1 MVGSVEIKDSA
12 YFTYVNNEG
21 YFVKK
26 TIKKRLFGRTLLAI
40 SIATTLAA
48 CGDNDNDFSNIDTP
62 TTPEPTPTTPTQTA
76 IPAFDTDGTLTAD
89 IRWTTY
95 GVPHIKADNLES
107 MAYGVGYAF
116 AKDNLCVLADQIV
129 KYNSQRAK
137 YFGPDANPG
146 SGDAEHLINDFGFL
160 TLGIRELA
168 EENLPRL
175 SANSRAM
182 FQGYTQGYNRY
193 LSETPIDEQDQAC
206 AGQPWVQAIDSVDL
220 LTYSLGVALLPGAA
234 NFLGPMFLAAPEGES
249 YLPTPA
255 TADSAETIASTVSL
269 KIKPNIQLP
278 EKNPQEMGS
287 NGWGLG
293 SDKTTNGKG
302 MVLGNPHFPHTGNL
316 RFWQFHTQ
324 IPGHLNVT
332 GSSLMG
338 LPGAVN
344 IGFNENVAWT
354 HTFST
359 AEHFVVYQLSLDEE
373 DGSGLT
379 HTVDGTKRTIYEKPL
394 QIDVAVAPGQTI
406 KLNKTAYYT
415 NYGPMIEVPG
425 NFDWTGQNA
434 FAIKDANLPNFDV
447 VDHWLAMNMAT
458 SMDEF
463 KQAFKDYD
471 GVIFNNTMAASADG
485 EVFYIDDS
493 TVPGLTS
500 TAIEELTTNP
510 LLIQT
515 KAAAG
520 FTVLPGFL
528 SAFDF
533 NQPVPYEQAPKYEGT
548 DSVQNSNDSFWL
560 TNLSSP
566 ITGVSPLY
574 GNVEYQQSLRSRMG
588 QKFIELEA
596 GSDGTFSPEE
606 VEGLLLSNRSYLAEQ
621 ILPSVL
627 QMCSSQGTDPVMVD
641 GEGVNIAPACDA
653 LNNWDGTMNTQSVGA
668 HVFREFAF
676 QFSNDP
682 QWETPFSLDAPVT
695 TPNGLIQNETS
706 LQQFARAVQVLND
719 AGVAPDAKFGDVQF
733 VERSLPDGTA
743 SGEKLPW
750 GGAHNIE
757 GGFNVF
763 NIVPGNNGTLLPRHT
778 YAPLNNDTI
787 MSEEAKGYHIN
798 YGSSWMLVINF
809 TDNGPEGRG
818 ILTYSQSRV
827 YGSDHF
833 LDQTQLYSQQPTLR
847 DMYFTEEDIAA
858 NTISELTLSSEEN

>member
-1 MVGSVEIKDSA
+1 MK
-12 YFTYVNNEG
+12 TTNNR
-21 YFVKK
+21 
-26 TIKKRLFGRTLLAI
+26 TTPCRTLLALT
-40 SIATTLAA
+40 IAATLYA
-48 CGDNDNDFSNIDTP
+48 CGGNDNTFDDVQVPTP
-62 TTPEPTPTTPTQTA
+62 TEPTPTEPVA
-76 IPAFDTDGTLTAD
+76 DPIPAFDSDGTLNAE

-107 MAYGVGYAF
+107 LAYGVGYAF
-116 AKDNLCVLADQIV
+116 AKDNMCVLADQIV
-129 KYNSQRAK
+129 KYNSERSK
-137 YFGPDANPG
+137 YFGPDQEVG
-146 SGDAEHLINDFGFL
+146 SGDSENLINDFGFL
-160 TLGIRELA
+160 TLGIRALA
-168 EENLPRL
+168 EENLPRM

-182 FQGYTQGYNRY
+182 FQGYTAGYNRY
-193 LSETPIDEQDQAC
+193 LEETPVTEQDQSC
-206 AGQPWVQAIDSVDL
+206 AGQPWVTPIDSVDL

-234 NFLGPMFLAAPEGES
+234 NFLGPMFLAAPEGQS
-249 YLPTPA
+249 YLPTPDQA
-255 TADSAETIASTVSL
+255 TADTASININPTVT
-269 KIKPNIQLP
+269 LP

-324 IPGHLNVT
+324 IPGYLNVT
-332 GSSLMG
+332 GGSLMG

-359 AEHFVVYQLSLDEE
+359 AEHFVVYQLSLDES

-379 HTVDGTKRTIYEKPL
+379 HTVDGSKRTIYEKPL
-394 QIDVAVAPGQTI
+394 QIEVAVAPGQTI

-425 NFDWTGQNA
+425 SFDWTDTNA
-434 FAIKDANLPNFDV
+434 FAIKDANLPNLDI

-471 GVIFNNTMAASADG
+471 GVIFNNTMAASSDG
-485 EVFYIDDS
+485 QVFYIDDS
-493 TVPGLTS
+493 TVPNLTE
-500 TAIEELTTNP
+500 TAINELTTNP
-510 LLIQT
+510 VLIQT
-515 KAAAG
+515 KAVAG

-533 NQPVPYEQAPKYEGT
+533 DGPVPYEEAPKYEGT

-574 GNVEYQQSLRSRMG
+574 GDVEYQQTLRSRLG

-596 GSDGTFSPEE
+596 GSDGTFTPEE
-606 VEGLLLSNRSYLAEQ
+606 VESLLISNRSLLAEE
-621 ILPSVL
+621 ILPSLL
-627 QMCSSQGTDPVMVD
+627 QACSAQGDTPVNVD
-641 GEGVNIAPACDA
+641 GDDVNIAPACEA
-653 LNNWDGTMNTQSVGA
+653 LAAWDGTMNTQSVGA

-676 QFSNDP
+676 QFAKNP
-682 QWETPFSLDAPVT
+682 QWETPFSVENPVT
-695 TPNGLIQNETS
+695 TPTGLLQNEIT
-706 LQQFARAVQVLND
+706 LQQFAKAVQVIEA
-719 AGVAPDAKFGDVQF
+719 AGVAVDAKLGEVQF
-733 VERSLPDGTA
+733 VERSLPDGSA
-743 SGEKLPW
+743 SGVRLPW
-750 GGAHNIE
+750 GGANNIE

-778 YAPLNNDTI
+778 YAPLNSDTI
-787 MSEEAKGYHIN
+787 MSAEAKGYHIN
-798 YGSSWMLVINF
+798 YGSSWMMVVNF
-809 TDNGPEGRG
+809 TEDGPKGRG
-818 ILTYSQSRV
+818 LLTYSQSRK

-833 LDQTQLYSQQPTLR
+833 LDQTQLYSSQPGLR
-847 DMYFTEEDIAA
+847 DIYFTEEE
-858 NTISELTLSSEEN
+858 ISEHTINQVTLSSQEN

>member
-1 MVGSVEIKDSA
+1 
-12 YFTYVNNEG
+12 
-21 YFVKK
+21 VKITTEKRAIQK
-26 TIKKRLFGRTLLAI
+26 TLVALA
-40 SIATTLAA
+40 IATTLSA
-48 CGDNDNDFSNIDTP
+48 CGDNDNDFSHIDTPSNETPSTP
-62 TTPEPTPTTPTQTA
+62 TTPITTPVT
-76 IPAFDTDGTLTAD
+76 AFDDDASLDAE

-137 YFGPDANPG
+137 YFGPDANQG

-160 TLGIRELA
+160 TLGIRALA

-182 FQGYTQGYNRY
+182 FQGYTAGYNRY
-193 LSETPIDEQDQAC
+193 LTETPLADQDQAC
-206 AGQPWVQAIDSVDL
+206 AGQPWVTEIDSVDL

-234 NFLGPMFLAAPEGES
+234 NFLGPMFVAAPEGEN
-249 YLPTPA
+249 YAPTVVSS
-255 TADSAETIASTVSL
+255 DSGVSSAL
-269 KIKPNIQLP
+269 AITPNISLP

-359 AEHFVVYQLSLDEE
+359 AEHFVVYQLSLDEG
-373 DGSGLT
+373 DASGLT
-379 HTVDGTKRTIYEKPL
+379 HIVDGNKRTIYEKPL
-394 QIDVAVAPGQTI
+394 QIEVAVAPGQTI
-406 KLNKTAYYT
+406 TLSKTAYYT

-425 NFDWTGQNA
+425 SFDWTSTNA

-493 TVPGLTS
+493 TVPNLTDTAINELTS
-500 TAIEELTTNP
+500 NP
-510 LLIQT
+510 VLIQT
-515 KAAAG
+515 KASAG

-533 NQPVPYEQAPKYEGT
+533 NSPVPYENAPKYEGS

-574 GNVEYQQSLRSRMG
+574 GQVDNQQSLRSRMG
-588 QKFIELEA
+588 QKFIESEA
-596 GSDGTFSPEE
+596 GSDGTFTPQE
-606 VEGLLLSNRSYLAEQ
+606 VEALLLSNRSYLAEEV
-621 ILPSVL
+621 LPSLL
-627 QMCSSQGTDPVMVD
+627 QLCSEQGSAPVVVD
-641 GEGVNIAPACDA
+641 GNNVSVEDACSA
-653 LNNWDGTMNTQSVGA
+653 LSTWDGTMNTESVGA

-676 QFSNDP
+676 QFAQNP
-682 QWETPFSLDAPVT
+682 QWVTPFSLENPVS
-695 TPNGLIQNETS
+695 TPSGLIQNDET
-706 LQQFARAVQVLND
+706 LNQFARAVQVINE
-719 AGVAPDAKFGDVQF
+719 AGVAVDAKLGDVQF
-733 VERSLPDGTA
+733 VERSLPDGSAT
-743 SGEKLPW
+743 GEKIPW

-763 NIVPGNNGTLLPRHT
+763 NIVAGNNGTLLPRHT
-778 YAPLNNDTI
+778 YAPLNSNTI
-787 MSEEAKGYHIN
+787 MSAEAQGYHIN

-809 TDNGPEGRG
+809 TDEGPQGRG

-827 YGSDHF
+827 FGSDHF
-833 LDQTQLYSQQPTLR
+833 LDQTLLYSQQPSLR

-858 NTISELTLSSEEN
+858 NTINELILSSD